1 LHSGTSETTCFGSH
15 CLGSE
20 IGTANVAGF
29 YQPDS
34 FTTDNCLGY
43 QLKRAQSLLR
53 ALLETAFEKEE
64 LNFSQWTVL
73 VQLRDRV
80 ASNSAELSRSLNYDT
95 GSLTRL
101 VDQLEERKL
110 VIRRRSR
117 SDRRVHDLA
126 LTQAG
131 RAMVT
136 ALTPRVVEI
145 HNRVLAGFSKTE
157 AEHLLRTIQKL
168 ISGIETVNIEM
179 DNDAPPRRLRA

>member
-1 LHSGTSETTCFGSH
+1 
-15 CLGSE
+15 
-20 IGTANVAGF
+20 VAGF
-29 YQPDS
+29 YRADS
-34 FTTDNCLGY
+34 FSTDDCLGY

-73 VQLRDRV
+73 ARLRDGV

-101 VDQLEERKL
+101 VDQLEEQKL
-110 VIRRRSR
+110 VVRRRSR

-126 LTQAG
+126 LTPAG
-131 RAMVT
+131 RATVT
-136 ALTPRVVEI
+136 ALTPRVVDI
-145 HNRVLAGFSKTE
+145 HNRVLSGFSRTE
-157 AEHLLRTIQKL
+157 AEQLLRTIEKL
-168 ISGIETVNIEM
+168 ISGIETVNKEM

>member
-1 LHSGTSETTCFGSH
+1 M
-15 CLGSE
+15 
-20 IGTANVAGF
+20 AGF
-29 YQPDS
+29 YRADD
-34 FTTDNCLGY
+34 FTTDNCIGY
-43 QLKRAQSLLR
+43 QLKRAYNMLR
-53 ALLETAFEKEE
+53 ALLETAFETEE

-73 VQLRDRV
+73 VRLRDGV
-80 ASNSAELSRSLNYDT
+80 ARNSAELSRSLNYDT

-101 VDQLEERKL
+101 LDQLELRKL
-110 VIRRRSR
+110 VVRRRSR

-126 LTQAG
+126 LTPAG

-157 AEHLLRTIQKL
+157 AEHLLRSIGKL

>member
-1 LHSGTSETTCFGSH
+1 M
-15 CLGSE
+15 
-20 IGTANVAGF
+20 AGF
-29 YQPDS
+29 YRADD

-43 QLKRAQSLLR
+43 QLKRAYNMLR
-53 ALLETAFEKEE
+53 ALLETAFETEE

-73 VQLRDRV
+73 VRLRDGV
-80 ASNSAELSRSLNYDT
+80 ARNSAELSRSLNYDT

-101 VDQLEERKL
+101 LDQLELRKL
-110 VIRRRSR
+110 VVRRRSR

-126 LTQAG
+126 LTPAG

-157 AEHLLRTIQKL
+157 AEHLLRSIGKL